1 MANYVSLV
9 QFTEQGIRAA
19 KDTTKRAEAVKAQ
32 AAKMGVKVTDILW
45 TLGAYDSVL
54 IAEAPDDETM
64 AAYAVSVA
72 LSAPRKSIRFSPRS
86 SDKPARLS
94 LDITAVIRTAAS
106 QGDTVTGP
114 PKAFSARSKES
125 DLRLID
131 DFGARFLMWNLIGS
145 LAAGVEARGF
155 VRSSPDGAWG
165 R

>member
-72 LSAPRKSIRFSPRS
+72 MLGNVRMQTLRAFRAPEV
-86 SDKPARLS
+86 DK
-94 LDITAVIRTAAS
+94 I
-106 QGDTVTGP
+106 
-114 PKAFSARSKES
+114 
-125 DLRLID
+125 
-131 DFGARFLMWNLIGS
+131 
-145 LAAGVEARGF
+145 LAKIK
-155 VRSSPDGAWG
+155 
-165 R
+165 